1 MTRAANATRAASI
14 KTPGMPDPVPKG
26 DEGETDADAA
36 MAGAPDFDDEAKPA
50 KPAKAPALNANE
62 LPPDVQAFIA
72 DAVARGIAQGLAA
85 ARGTPSAGV
94 SAPELPDQSE
104 IDPKKIDVPTLSKQ
118 GYVIPIGYG
127 EPKAPVRE

>member
-1 MTRAANATRAASI
+1 MTRAATATRAASI
-14 KTPGMPDPVPKG
+14 KTPGMPDPVP
-26 DEGETDADAA
+26 EGETDADAA

-50 KPAKAPALNANE
+50 KPAALNANE

-94 SAPELPDQSE
+94 STPELPDQSE
-104 IDPKKIDVPTLSKQ
+104 INPKKITVPTLSKQ